1 MELDRV
7 KEEIALSIRAR
18 YPIIY
23 LISWEEARVRK
34 ALLDI
39 ARTLKKQ
46 IYFWSCSEA
55 FEGKLQA
62 SGAKVTE
69 PLAALDKVASSTER
83 AIFVFKDFHPFLEN
97 FRVVRK
103 LRDSVYILRKS
114 YKTLILLSPVLKMP
128 RELEKDIIVYDVPLP
143 DKEELGLILLK
154 FLKEVSS
161 SPDVTVRSDTELV
174 ERFINAALGL
184 TETEAESVFA
194 KVLVRDR
201 KFTMDD
207 LPLIIEE
214 KKQII
219 RKSGFL
225 EYFDLSETIESVGG
239 LADLKRWLVSRAH
252 AFSEKAR
259 EYGLPQP
266 KGLLLLGVQ
275 GCGKSLTA
283 KAVASLWKLP
293 LIRLDVGS
301 VFNPF
306 IGASEE
312 NMRRAIKI
320 AESLAP
326 TVLWLDE
333 VEKGFGTRLVGVE
346 RDGGTAG
353 RVLATFL
360 TWLQEKTRPVFVIAT
375 CNNIDEL
382 PAEMLRKGRFDEIFF
397 IDLPGE
403 SERKEI
409 FEIHMKKRKRDPRK
423 FDLAGLARISKG
435 FSGAEVEEAVIS
447 AMYNAFPENRDVTTK
462 DIVKAIQETV
472 PLSKIMRERI
482 DMLRAWAKD
491 RARAASPDSE

>member
-1 MELDRV
+1 MELDRIK
-7 KEEIALSIRAR
+7 KEIDLNIRAR

-23 LISWEEARVRK
+23 LITWEEARVRK
-34 ALLDI
+34 ALVDI
-39 ARTLKKQ
+39 ARALKKQ
-46 IYFWSCSEA
+46 IYFWSCSQA
-55 FEGKLQA
+55 FEGKLA
-62 SGAKVTE
+62 EGGAGVTE
-69 PLAALDKVASSTER
+69 PLAALDKVASSAER
-83 AIFVFKDFHPFLEN
+83 AIFVFKDFHPFLDD

-103 LRDSVYILRKS
+103 VRDSVYALRKS
-114 YKTLILLSPVLKMP
+114 FKTLILLSPVLKMP
-128 RELEKDIIVYDVPLP
+128 RELEKDIVVCDVPLP
-143 DKEELGLILLK
+143 DKEELGLLLMK
-154 FLKEVSS
+154 FLKEVSAAS
-161 SPDVTVRSDTELV
+161 DVTIHSDQELV

-201 KFTMDD
+201 KFTVDD

-239 LADLKRWLVSRAH
+239 LSNLKRWLASRAH

-259 EYGLPQP
+259 RYGLPQP

-293 LIRLDVGS
+293 LIRLDIGS

-312 NMRRAIKI
+312 NMRRAIKT

-333 VEKGFGTRLVGVE
+333 IEKGFGSRYAGGE

-360 TWLQEKTRPVFVIAT
+360 TWLQEKTKPVFVIAT
-375 CNNIDEL
+375 CNNIGQL
-382 PAEMLRKGRFDEIFF
+382 PPEMLRKGRFDEIFF
-397 IDLPGE
+397 IDLPDE
-403 SERKEI
+403 DERKEI
-409 FEIHMKKRKRDPRK
+409 FQIHLAKRKRDPQK
-423 FDLAGLARISKG
+423 FDMEKLAQESNG
-435 FSGAEVEEAVIS
+435 FSGAEIEGAIIS
-447 AMYNAFPENRDVTTK
+447 AMYSAFPENREITTA
-462 DIVKAIQETV
+462 DIVKCIRETV

-482 DMLRAWAKD
+482 EALRRWAKD
-491 RARAASPDSE
+491 RARPASPGF